1 MKILYTNFH
10 VSHGGGHTTYIASLA
25 ESLRARHEI
34 WVAAP
39 LTSKL
44 YLLCQSIPNVNLVAM
59 PFPSKPKEWRDI
71 LSTRKQ
77 LRTMFEKERF
87 DIVHVNGSPDHRLVM
102 YALFGLPGR
111 RPQVV
116 YTKHNSLPVG
126 KHFGCQLRVKYATDH
141 VIAVSRHT
149 SRLLDGTPYAQREV
163 SVIPNGVDVEYFHPF
178 DSTDSQHA
186 RLRMV
191 GPKHA
196 YKFIVGSVA
205 GTAEYK
211 GWIDMVTAVSR
222 LPEATREKMHILIA
236 GESPSASQRQ
246 RVAQLGMF
254 EYVTFAENLL
264 DVRPCIAALDIGF
277 VLSYEVETISF
288 ACREMMAMG
297 KPVIVADYAGLP
309 ENISDGEDGWIVSQ
323 HDPDTISTLLMEVTS
338 NPDALPAMGEAARHK
353 SEIHFGKA
361 LFVQATEAVYQ
372 RLIAPLSPRL

>member
-10 VSHGGGHTTYIASLA
+10 VSYGGGHTTYVASLA

-39 LTSKL
+39 PTSKL
-44 YLLCQSIPNVNLVAM
+44 YLLCQSIPNVNVVDM
-59 PFPSKPKEWRDI
+59 PFPSKPREWRDI
-71 LSTRKQ
+71 FSTRKR
-77 LRTMFEKERF
+77 LRTMFEKECF

-102 YALFGLPGR
+102 YALFGLHGK

-126 KHFGCQLRVKYATDH
+126 KHFGSQLRVKYATDH

-149 SRLLDGTPYAQREV
+149 SHLLNGTPYTKREV

-178 DSTDSQHA
+178 DDAASQQA

-191 GPKHA
+191 GPQHA
-196 YKFIVGSVA
+196 GKFIVGSVA

-211 GWIDMVTAVSR
+211 GWIDMVTAISK
-222 LPEATREKMHILIA
+222 LPGATREKVHILIA

-246 RVAQLGMF
+246 QVAQLGMS
-254 EYVTFAENLL
+254 EHVTFAENLL

-277 VLSYEVETISF
+277 VLSYAEAISF

-297 KPVIVADYAGLP
+297 KPVIVTNCGGLP
-309 ENISDGEDGWIVSQ
+309 ENITEGEDGWIVSQ
-323 HDPDTISTLLMEVTS
+323 HDPHTLSRLLQEIIG
-338 NPDALPAMGEAARHK
+338 NPETLRAIGESARRK
-353 SEIHFGKA
+353 SKIHFGKM
-361 LFVQATEAVYQ
+361 LFVQKTEAVYQ
-372 RLIAPLSPRL
+372 HLIATSSPQL